1 MFMYHEIQNLIKQ
14 AVELG
19 HNIRKVEYN
28 DTTTYV
34 IKSNKTTFIYEV
46 CIHINNATMNVY
58 SYDFPEIIS
67 HSPFLL
73 VRTGYHNEY
82 DMKAHF
88 PELKSIILNLDDIV
102 LKYSYEWKKYKIEK
116 RKKYIEN
123 YLNVN
128 QNLQ

>member
-1 MFMYHEIQNLIKQ
+1 
-14 AVELG
+14 
-19 HNIRKVEYN
+19 
-28 DTTTYV
+28 
-34 IKSNKTTFIYEV
+34 
-46 CIHINNATMNVY
+46 
-58 SYDFPEIIS
+58 
-67 HSPFLL
+67 
-73 VRTGYHNEY
+73 
-82 DMKAHF
+82 MKANF

>member
-1 MFMYHEIQNLIKQ
+1 MYHEIKDLIKQ

-28 DTTTYV
+28 GTTTYV

-46 CIHINNATMNVY
+46 CININEETMDVY
-58 SYDFPEIIS
+58 SYDFPIVIS
-67 HSPFLL
+67 RSPFLMI
-73 VRTGYHNEY
+73 RTAYHNQY
-82 DMKAHF
+82 DMKANF
-88 PELKSIILNLDDIV
+88 PKLKSIILNLDDIV
-102 LKYSYEWKKYKIEK
+102 LKCSYEWKKYKIEK